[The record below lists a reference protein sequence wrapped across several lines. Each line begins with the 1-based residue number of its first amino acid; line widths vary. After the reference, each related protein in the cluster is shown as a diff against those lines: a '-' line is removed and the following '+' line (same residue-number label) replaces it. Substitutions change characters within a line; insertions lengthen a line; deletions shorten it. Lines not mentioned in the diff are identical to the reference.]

1 MTTTGNNQQQH
12 PDEGVVAASYKS
24 ALLHRLWIQSS
35 ATAARRRITTLS
47 SLLPS
52 LLLLFKER
60 ILPAPSP
67 LWNPRYLSETI
78 YLLLQIGIM
87 RIIRSSSGILQF
99 PLPGGGGGRGGRKR
113 GRGDELIQDRSIGLI
128 IAKRFASVA
137 FAVKWS
143 ISGFLYSGILL
154 EFLLRIIQRYWRS
167 LERERL
173 PLSTWA
179 IYCTTSDPLGILFWG
194 FFRLFHC
201 KKKRSFEGVSI
212 SSQSWI
218 LFVIFL

>member
-67 LWNPRYLSETI
+67 LWNPRYLSDTI

-99 PLPGGGGGRGGRKR
+99 PLPGGGGGSEGEEERARGWIDSGSLHWLNHRKK
-113 GRGDELIQDRSIGLI
+113 I
-128 IAKRFASVA
+128 RFGCVCCKMIH
-137 FAVKWS
+137 F
-143 ISGFLYSGILL
+143 
-154 EFLLRIIQRYWRS
+154 RIPVFRNS
-167 LERERL
+167 
-173 PLSTWA
+173 
-179 IYCTTSDPLGILFWG
+179 LGILVEDYSKILAILREGAVATFDLSYLLHH
-194 FFRLFHC
+194 FRSSWD
-201 KKKRSFEGVSI
+201 SFLG
-212 SSQSWI
+212 I
-218 LFVIFL
+218 LSLVPL